1 MVGLDAL
8 KIMRRCCFKLEEKM
22 NFLDKVSYNG
32 KIYIH
37 ESRVPISCGGTM
49 EDTNDWCRSCFV
61 QNPCG
66 NAIKRRDEAVL
77 GGKTLSQVA
86 KEKAMNK
93 DNYVTLPVAL
103 RLGLKGIFLDT
114 EKHWEY
120 KIYATGGEWH
130 LSDDK
135 GNVPAPNMSELWREL
150 PPEKIYHKEGGI
162 FEHCPLT
169 LTQHMC
175 GYSQVGYPA
184 KYLGFKLF
192 DNTNPCDA
200 LAELLMALRE
210 QIGEYL

>member
-1 MVGLDAL
+1 MED
-8 KIMRRCCFKLEEKM
+8 KM
-22 NFLDKVSYNG
+22 NFPNEIWAYEQEVKMMGCTS
-32 KIYIH
+32 KERQQRYIH
-37 ESRVPISCGGTM
+37 ESKVPISCGGTM

-150 PPEKIYHKEGGI
+150 PLGSDFPDAVVNYYRSKYGKSWPYSE
-162 FEHCPLT
+162 CDLT
-169 LTQHMC
+169 YAC
-175 GYSQVGYPA
+175 VA
-184 KYLGFKLF
+184 IAR
-192 DNTNPCDA
+192 NPNK
-200 LAELLMALRE
+200 LAELLMFVKGQGKEKA
-210 QIGEYL
+210 